1 MLRTRSA
8 SGAATLLGARFGSG
22 GDSRGARATTKTH
35 QWYGGGQEPRCGW
48 TPPGDGPLA
57 GHRLRVSFVGLG
69 YVGLC
74 TAVAFAN
81 RGFDTLGVD
90 VDPERLAVVE
100 VGRAPIHEPR
110 LERLL
115 KTAIVSGRLR
125 VSYDLADVAETDV
138 IFLTVGTP
146 SQLDGSIDTRHVES
160 AAREVGA
167 ALRQE
172 PDFRLVGVKSTG
184 IPGTTRSIVLPL

>member
-1 MLRTRSA
+1 MGRRKISRSSRNSPTWRCRTRDTSTRTTRSPGGC
-8 SGAATLLGARFGSG
+8 SGPAAPPALRRCLAPGPGRTAIRVGHERPQKRISGTVGSRTAVRLDPLG
-22 GDSRGARATTKTH
+22 D
-35 QWYGGGQEPRCGW
+35 
-48 TPPGDGPLA
+48 DPLA

-90 VDPERLAVVE
+90 VDPERLALVE

-115 KTAIVSGRLR
+115 KTAVVSGRLR
-125 VSYDLADVAETDV
+125 VSDDLAEVAATDV
-138 IFLTVGTP
+138 VFLTVGTP
-146 SQLDGSIDTRHVES
+146 SALDGSIDTRHV
-160 AAREVGA
+160 
-167 ALRQE
+167 
-172 PDFRLVGVKSTG
+172 
-184 IPGTTRSIVLPL
+184 